1 MVRLS
6 RQLEAAMNVIGPKY
20 QRGNEVGVKRPML
33 GSRSNCPQLE
43 KRDTGIEPCNQ
54 PDRD

>member
-6 RQLEAAMNVIGPKY
+6 RRLEAAMAVIGPKY

-33 GSRSNCPQLE
+33 RDRSNCPQRE
-43 KRDTGIEPCNQ
+43 KRDTRIAPCNQ